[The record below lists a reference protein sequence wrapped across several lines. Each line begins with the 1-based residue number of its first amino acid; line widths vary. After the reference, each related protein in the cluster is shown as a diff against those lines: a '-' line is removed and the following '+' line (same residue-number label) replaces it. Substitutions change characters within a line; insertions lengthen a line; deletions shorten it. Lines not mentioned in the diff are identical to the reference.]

1 MRPSPGAL
9 VGVDAGG
16 REPTQAEATLGQGV
30 AGTGASTFGTC
41 VGWGGSGF
49 SQRAFPSQSEGD
61 GPAGPGDGPLD
72 AIVS

>member
-9 VGVDAGG
+9 VGADAGG

-41 VGWGGSGF
+41 VLCRVGRVRVL
-49 SQRAFPSQSEGD
+49 QEG
-61 GPAGPGDGPLD
+61 
-72 AIVS
+72 VSISV